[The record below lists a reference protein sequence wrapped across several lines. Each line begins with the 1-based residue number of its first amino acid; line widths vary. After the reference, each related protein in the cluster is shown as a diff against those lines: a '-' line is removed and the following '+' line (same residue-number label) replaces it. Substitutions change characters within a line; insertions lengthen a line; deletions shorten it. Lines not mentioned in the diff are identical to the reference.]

1 MIDFIKLADDIKNL
15 VGKKTITNIAV
26 DTRSSYV
33 LIHFYDGDARMKI
46 VVEPY
51 EIPDAPEKIFPR
63 EAEEDVQ
70 VQ

>member
-26 DTRSSYV
+26 STRSFYV
-33 LIHFYDGDARMKI
+33 LIHFYDGDQLMRV

-51 EIPDAPEKIFPR
+51 QIPDDAKEIFPQ
-63 EAEEDVQ
+63 ETEEDV
-70 VQ
+70 